1 MIVLT
6 DKLNSTDALKDFQSI
21 NENINIEDINKIF
34 PNKTIEIQKNSTNKY
49 NSLLLLFNVL
59 LGNIKIV
66 FNGDTEVGTTDMLS
80 QIPKENMNEIETDEI
95 ETDEIE
101 TDEIETDEIET
112 DEIETDGILN
122 FFKDYFDSDG
132 SLVLEKHYTSN
143 SKFYDSLLNEI
154 LHFYYY
160 HNKKSDFSAYIHL
173 YRAYEYVSYTFPLI
187 FVSNSINYENSY
199 KELQKFFSGKG
210 EELAFFRVF
219 LEKKFLVS
227 EYIFEELYDVS
238 YVIKLNDTEYNLFKN
253 ELGPFLKKFNSQRR
267 KKNKSFYKS
276 IDREKECTENEMTTY
291 LVEEEKKLVI
301 SILDINDLLIELR
314 NKSCHF
320 KINHSDSISFQNYFF
335 DDLFRVLNPVFL
347 NWFANILKFVVYS
360 STHS

>member
-1 MIVLT
+1 MIILT
-6 DKLNSTDALKDFQSI
+6 DKLGSNDVLKDFQSM
-21 NENINIEDINKIF
+21 NENINVEDIKKIF
-34 PNKTIEIQKNSTNKY
+34 PNKAIEIQKNSTNKY

-59 LGNIKIV
+59 LGNIRIV

-80 QIPKENMNEIETDEI
+80 RIPKENMDEIDSDEIDSEEIESEEI
-95 ETDEIE
+95 ESE
-101 TDEIETDEIET
+101 
-112 DEIETDGILN
+112 EIETDGILN

-132 SLVLEKHYTSN
+132 SLVLEKHYKSN
-143 SKFYDSLLNEI
+143 GKFYDSLLNEI

-160 HNKKSDFSAYIHL
+160 HNKRSDFSAYIHL
-173 YRAYEYVSYTFPLI
+173 YRAYEYISYTFPLI

-227 EYIFEELYDVS
+227 DYIFEELYDVS
-238 YVIKLNDTEYNLFKN
+238 YVIKLNDTKYNLFKN
-253 ELGPFLKKFNSQRR
+253 ELGAFLKNFNSQRR
-267 KKNKSFYKS
+267 TKNKSFYKS
-276 IDREKECTENEMTTY
+276 IGHEKDFTENEMTTY

-301 SILDINDLLIELR
+301 SVLDINDLLIELR

-320 KINHSDSISFQNYFF
+320 KINHSDSISFKNYFF

-360 STHS
+360 STHN